1 MAMAVLILKIYI
13 GFVVFVMAVYFTRH
27 FIFSMNR
34 IYGEQR
40 FYYQDIFDSDLPFL
54 SVLIPMHNE
63 EKVASHIL
71 DALTNA
77 DYPKDR
83 IELIPIDDHSSDGTW
98 RILDEYAARYPFIKP
113 LHRTTGDRGKQNA
126 LNDAIRV
133 TAGEIILVFDADYLP
148 PRCVL
153 KDLAVCFNDP
163 EVGAAMGRVV
173 PVNTSQNLLTRILD
187 LERSGGYQVDQQAR
201 HNLRLVAQYGGTV
214 GGFRKKLLH
223 ACGGFDPKII
233 TEDTELTFKLY
244 VNGWKVAYA
253 NRVEC
258 YEEVPENWVTRSR
271 QIRRWARGHTQVMFR
286 YFIPVIRSKFLSAR
300 EKIDGI
306 LLLSVYAVPAI
317 LFLGI
322 ADSVALFFIG
332 EINLLTGILPIILT
346 VTCNTFGNFAP
357 FYQIG
362 IASFL
367 DGSRQ
372 RILLLPFLVFN
383 FLFSLWYTTQ
393 GFLDAVFD
401 IISTRRVIW
410 HKTKRFRRS
419 TT

>member
-1 MAMAVLILKIYI
+1 MVVLILKIYI
-13 GFVVFVMAVYFTRH
+13 VFVAFVMVVYFTRH
-27 FIFSMNR
+27 FIFSLNR

-40 FYYQDIFDSDLPFL
+40 FYYQDIFDSNLPFL

-63 EKVASHIL
+63 EKVAAHIL
-71 DALTNA
+71 DALADA

-83 IELIPIDDHSSDGTW
+83 FELIPINDHSDDQTGN
-98 RILDEYAARYPFIKP
+98 ILDEYAARYPFVKP
-113 LHRTTGDRGKQNA
+113 LHRKTGDRGKQLA

-133 TAGEIILVFDADYLP
+133 TTGEILLVFDADYLP
-148 PRCVL
+148 PRGVL
-153 KDLAVCFNDP
+153 RDLAVCFNDP
-163 EVGAAMGRVV
+163 EVGAVMGRVV
-173 PVNTSQNLLTRILD
+173 PVNTSRNLLTRILD

-201 HNLRLVAQYGGTV
+201 HNLLLIAQYGGTV
-214 GGFRKKLLH
+214 GGFRKTLLH
-223 ACGGFDPKII
+223 ACGGFDPKVI

-258 YEEVPENWVTRSR
+258 YEEVPETWVTRAR

-286 YFIPVIRSKFLSAR
+286 YFIPVIRSPFLTLR
-300 EKIDGI
+300 EKMDGV

-322 ADSVALFFIG
+322 ADSVALFFLG
-332 EINLLTGILPIILT
+332 EINLLAGVLPILLT

-367 DGSRQ
+367 DGSQ
-372 RILLLPFLVFN
+372 ERIRLLPFLIFN

-393 GFLDAVFD
+393 GFFDAVFD
-401 IISTRRVIW
+401 VISARQVKW